1 MHFFTDYIQPLTL
14 WLSYHPHWALLI
26 TFLISFSESLAIIGS
41 IIPGSV
47 TMTAIGILAGSGV
60 MRIDFTLLAAT
71 LGAIAGDTGSYTLGY
86 IFSDRLINI
95 WPFNRYPTWLAYGKL
110 YFEKHGSSSVLI
122 GRFVGPMRSIIP
134 VIAGMMQMNQWH
146 FLLANIL
153 SGIAWAMLY
162 VLPGVLIGAAGSL
175 LSTES
180 TTHLFAL
187 ILMFL
192 VIVWLLGLGL
202 KWLLLLINQF
212 LNANLHQMWLHLK
225 KHPLFRTSARYL
237 APKHEIYHYN
247 TAALTCLWLFSF
259 IMSII
264 MTAFILQ
271 SFLANAINN
280 PVYLFLQSL
289 RTQSFD
295 VFFIFMRFFIH
306 PFPLLV
312 FALSVSLYAM
322 YSRDWRMLRYWIC
335 LCFTCSLLTWA
346 LTSFINTP
354 VPSAQLHFSFTPSLL
369 AANLTLATAIFSFL
383 ILYIQA
389 YHRTIVMQIFCSGL
403 NVILFLSGLALLYLG
418 DNWATSI
425 LAAYLVGVT
434 FSLSHWI
441 LFRRNTTVTSAGAC
455 VQIWIISTGVI
466 LLLATAITSIRY
478 FKQAVLDHAPYQQQ
492 FILSH
497 HAWWNQTEPVLPV
510 FTTNRIGQRIGL
522 FNIQYLGKLGV
533 FERALTNQGWKK
545 QNDSLFYPLL
555 LRAGGKYSAKKLPLM
570 TQLYINKKPELIMAY
585 PLGQGQA
592 VYILRLWRSNYHL
605 RHISQ
610 PIWLGSVLYLQG
622 TSQTTR
628 NHKENPTPF
637 TRILQGL
644 DGFEFQISPLPNKQ
658 MKGLPVT
665 ERLEILRIR
674 ESSEFNPKNHSLPID
689 RY

>member
-1 MHFFTDYIQPLTL
+1 M
-14 WLSYHPHWALLI
+14 
-26 TFLISFSESLAIIGS
+26 
-41 IIPGSV
+41 
-47 TMTAIGILAGSGV
+47 
-60 MRIDFTLLAAT
+60 
-71 LGAIAGDTGSYTLGY
+71 
-86 IFSDRLINI
+86 
-95 WPFNRYPTWLAYGKL
+95 
-110 YFEKHGSSSVLI
+110 
-122 GRFVGPMRSIIP
+122 
-134 VIAGMMQMNQWH
+134 
-146 FLLANIL
+146 
-153 SGIAWAMLY
+153 
-162 VLPGVLIGAAGSL
+162 
-175 LSTES
+175 
-180 TTHLFAL
+180 
-187 ILMFL
+187 
-192 VIVWLLGLGL
+192 
-202 KWLLLLINQF
+202 
-212 LNANLHQMWLHLK
+212 
-225 KHPLFRTSARYL
+225 
-237 APKHEIYHYN
+237 
-247 TAALTCLWLFSF
+247 
-259 IMSII
+259 
-264 MTAFILQ
+264 
-271 SFLANAINN
+271 
-280 PVYLFLQSL
+280 
-289 RTQSFD
+289 
-295 VFFIFMRFFIH
+295 
-306 PFPLLV
+306 
-312 FALSVSLYAM
+312 
-322 YSRDWRMLRYWIC
+322 
-335 LCFTCSLLTWA
+335 
-346 LTSFINTP
+346 
-354 VPSAQLHFSFTPSLL
+354 
-369 AANLTLATAIFSFL
+369 
-383 ILYIQA
+383 
-389 YHRTIVMQIFCSGL
+389 
-403 NVILFLSGLALLYLG
+403 
-418 DNWATSI
+418 
-425 LAAYLVGVT
+425 VGVT